1 MLEIGKTDSF
11 EQNYMAKFEQLA
23 TSHGVFVKYERDRA
37 GRDLGLH
44 LTKNTKSG
52 ARQVTNSLVWFQMK
66 GIMASTLSKQQ
77 FEAAGSIS
85 IQLDVEHLRHWFL
98 DETPTHLVVYVESI
112 DAFLVQN
119 LRTYVEE
126 TWGKAILTLAQ
137 KTATVRVNKN
147 SVLDDQ
153 AFSLLL
159 AKADL
164 TQWMKA
170 LGIGLDAAKTIR
182 SFYSVIYSAGTA
194 KDRGMTLGVFWRDW
208 ISKTRD
214 EVKVVERPADF
225 DGAVDEDWKVLQE
238 HWQYRGI
245 DIEASYDFFELFAL
259 EPVDEDAWGDEEEYD
274 DDKTI
279 ELKNGDKV
287 FSQNYAN
294 EFYECVIGARLN
306 EYGHELFGHVK
317 SLVDMGLIELREPDD
332 EGHLFM
338 SIAPF
343 HARDV

>member
-23 TSHGVFVKYERDRA
+23 TSHGVFVKYERDRG
-37 GRDLGLH
+37 GRDFGLH

-52 ARQVTNSLVWFQMK
+52 GRQVTNSLVWFQMK
-66 GIMASTLSKQQ
+66 GVMASTLSKQQ

-98 DETPTHLVVYVESI
+98 DETATHLVVYVEST
-112 DAFLVQN
+112 DVFLVQN
-119 LRTYVEE
+119 LRTYIE
-126 TWGKAILTLAQ
+126 TVWGKAILTLKQ
-137 KTATVRVNKN
+137 KTATVRVNRD

-153 AFSLLL
+153 AFALLL
-159 AKADL
+159 AQADL
-164 TQWMKA
+164 AQWMKA
-170 LGIGLDAAKTIR
+170 LGIGLEAAKTLR
-182 SFYSVIYSAGTA
+182 SFHHVIYCAGTA
-194 KDRGMTLGVFWRDW
+194 EDRGMTLGVFWRDW

-214 EVKVVERPADF
+214 EVKVVERSIDF
-225 DGAVDEDWKVLQE
+225 DGPVDKGWKVLQD
-238 HWQYRGI
+238 HWQYGGV
-245 DIEASYDFFELFAL
+245 DIEDSYDFFDLFAL
-259 EPVDEDAWGDEEEYD
+259 EPFDEDAWGYEED

-279 ELKNGDKV
+279 ELRNGEKV
-287 FSQNYAN
+287 FSPNCAN
-294 EFYECVIGARLN
+294 EYYECVIGARLN
-306 EYGHELFGHVK
+306 EYGYELFGYVK
-317 SLVDMGLIELREPDD
+317 SLVEMGLIELREPDD